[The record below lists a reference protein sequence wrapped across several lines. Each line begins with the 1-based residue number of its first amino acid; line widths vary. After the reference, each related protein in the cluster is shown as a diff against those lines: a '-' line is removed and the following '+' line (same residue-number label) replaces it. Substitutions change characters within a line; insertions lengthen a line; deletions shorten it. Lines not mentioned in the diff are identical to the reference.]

1 MLPSMDS
8 PQDPQTPTDKPF
20 GLRSTRQISVTWG
33 DCDAASV
40 VFYPRYYEWFD
51 ACTHAMLDKAGLS
64 HRTLR
69 QTYGLLGTP
78 LIQASAKFMAPSTY
92 GDVIDAESFVSK
104 IVDRG
109 FTVTHRFSVR
119 GRVVVEGE
127 EVRVWAKETGDPA
140 RPMKTV
146 DPGPEV
152 RAIIE
157 GRDAM

>member
-1 MLPSMDS
+1 MQSEEPNRE
-8 PQDPQTPTDKPF
+8 QF
-20 GLRSTRQISVTWG
+20 GLRHKRNIEVTWG
-33 DCDAASV
+33 DCDAAAV

-51 ACTHAMLDKAGLS
+51 ACTHALLNSAGLD
-64 HRTLR
+64 HRSL
-69 QTYGLLGTP
+69 QEKHGLLGTP

-92 GDVIDAESFVSK
+92 GDVLEADSFISK

-127 EVRVWAKETGDPA
+127 EVRVWAKSTGDPA

-146 DPGPEV
+146 DPGPEI
-152 RAIIE
+152 RTIIE
-157 GRDAM
+157 GRQSG

>member
-1 MLPSMDS
+1 MNSPPETDPSAEER
-8 PQDPQTPTDKPF
+8 F
-20 GLRSTRQISVTWG
+20 GLRSTRNIEVTWG
-33 DCDAASV
+33 DCDAAAV

-51 ACTHAMLDKAGLS
+51 ACTHALLNAAGLD

-78 LIQASAKFMAPSTY
+78 LIQASAKFMSPATY
-92 GDVIDAESFVSK
+92 GDVLEAESHISK

-127 EVRVWAKETGDPA
+127 EVRVWAKATGDPA

-146 DPGPEV
+146 DPGPEI

-157 GRDAM
+157 GRHAI

>member
-1 MLPSMDS
+1 MNSASENKESQEERM
-8 PQDPQTPTDKPF
+8 
-20 GLRSTRQISVTWG
+20 GLRSTRRIEVTWG
-33 DCDAASV
+33 DCDAAAV

-51 ACTHAMLDKAGLS
+51 ACTHTLLNAAGLD
-64 HRTLR
+64 HRALR
-69 QTYGLLGTP
+69 QTHGLLGTP
-78 LIQASAKFMAPSTY
+78 LIQASAKFMSPATY
-92 GDVIDAESFVSK
+92 GDVLEAESHISK

-109 FTVTHRFSVR
+109 FTVTHRFTLR

-146 DPGPEV
+146 DPGPEI

-157 GRDAM
+157 GRQAR

>member
-1 MLPSMDS
+1 MSHEIP
-8 PQDPQTPTDKPF
+8 PEERF
-20 GLRSTRQISVTWG
+20 GLRSTRHIEVMWG
-33 DCDAASV
+33 DCDAAAV

-51 ACTHAMLDKAGLS
+51 ACTHALLGAAGIGQ
-64 HRTLR
+64 RTLR

-78 LIQASAKFMAPSTY
+78 LIQASAIFMSPATY
-92 GDVIDAESFVSK
+92 GDVLDAESHISK

-109 FTVTHRFSVR
+109 FTVSHLFTLR
-119 GRVVVEGE
+119 GRAVVSGE

-146 DPGPEV
+146 DPGPEL

-157 GRDAM
+157 GRYAIASR

>member
-1 MLPSMDS
+1 MSNPRDDEI
-8 PQDPQTPTDKPF
+8 PPEEQF
-20 GLRSTRQISVTWG
+20 GLRSTRNIEVTWG
-33 DCDAASV
+33 DCDAAGV
-40 VFYPRYYEWFD
+40 VFYPRYYAWFD
-51 ACTHAMLDKAGLS
+51 ACTHSLLERAGLA

-92 GDVIDAESFVSK
+92 GDILDTESRISK

-119 GRVVVEGE
+119 GRLVVEGE
-127 EVRVWAKETGDPA
+127 EVRVWARETGDPA

-146 DPGPEV
+146 DPGPEI

-157 GRDAM
+157 GRYSV

>member
-1 MLPSMDS
+1 MNSNRDTEQPAEER
-8 PQDPQTPTDKPF
+8 F
-20 GLRSTRQISVTWG
+20 GLRSTRRIEVMWG

-51 ACTHAMLDKAGLS
+51 ACTHALLNAAGLD

-69 QTYGLLGTP
+69 QTHGLLGTP
-78 LIQASAKFMAPSTY
+78 LIQASAKFMSPSTY
-92 GDVIDAESFVSK
+92 GDVIDAESHISK

-109 FTVTHRFSVR
+109 FTVSHRFTVG
-119 GRVVVEGE
+119 GRVIVEGE
-127 EVRVWAKETGDPA
+127 EVRVWAKATGDAA

-146 DPGPEV
+146 DPGPEI

-157 GRDAM
+157 GRYAI